1 MARTVKSVM
10 SCEPKR
16 ASPYSVDLR
25 WCMVLQNNHILRHV
39 EITSMYGN
47 TSTQCCKDSAKP
59 CTVVPLLRDH
69 PWFTQMEVFEEGV
82 LHQGKITYSSLE

>member
-1 MARTVKSVM
+1 MAQLCGLWQLPAPTTLKFMARTVKSVM

-25 WCMVLQNNHILRHV
+25 WCMMLQNNHILRHV

-59 CTVVPLLRDH
+59 CTVVP
-69 PWFTQMEVFEEGV
+69 VFFLPV
-82 LHQGKITYSSLE
+82 RC

>member
-16 ASPYSVDLR
+16 DSPYSVDLK

-39 EITSMYGN
+39 EIISMYGN

-69 PWFTQMEVFEEGV
+69 SVVHTDGG
-82 LHQGKITYSSLE
+82 L

>member
-10 SCEPKR
+10 SCELKR
-16 ASPYSVDLR
+16 ASPYSVDLSWWR
-25 WCMVLQNNHILRHV
+25 MVLQNNHILRHV

-59 CTVVPLLRDH
+59 CAVVPLLRDH
-69 PWFTQMEVFEEGV
+69 PVVHIEGG
-82 LHQGKITYSSLE
+82 L